1 MTRRGQPFG
10 KNSLYDI
17 LRNEKYTSLY
27 IWNRLAPA
35 DVDGRT
41 SRRRLKPRNEWVC
54 VENGMPQIIP
64 TEQWQAVQDEMPRE
78 YGCGPL
84 IVFLFVAE
92 KYRGNRLSEQ
102 MVNAACNVAKEQ
114 GFSAIYLMS
123 GEVGLYEKYS
133 FTKVGDYKTIYGS
146 VDQLF
151 SKTL

>member
-1 MTRRGQPFG
+1 MESSSIFG
-10 KNSLYDI
+10 AEKMEPNDFENNERALVA
-17 LRNEKYTSLY
+17 LRDDDAAAFCTFT
-27 IWNRLAPA
+27 NR
-35 DVDGRT
+35 
-41 SRRRLKPRNEWVC
+41 
-54 VENGMPQIIP
+54 
-64 TEQWQAVQDEMPRE
+64 DEMPRE

-133 FTKVGDYKTIYGS
+133 FTKVGDYNTIYGS

>member
-1 MTRRGQPFG
+1 MEKIIVMAPGHELWDGTIAFAARCPWKVGTFLAEKMRANDFE
-10 KNSLYDI
+10 S
-17 LRNEKYTSLY
+17 NE
-27 IWNRLAPA
+27 RVLAA
-35 DVDGRT
+35 LHDDEVAAFCT
-41 SRRRLKPRNEWVC
+41 FTN
-54 VENGMPQIIP
+54 
-64 TEQWQAVQDEMPRE
+64 QDEMPKE
-78 YGCGPL
+78 YGFGPF
-84 IVFLFVAE
+84 IGFLFVAE

-146 VDQLF
+146 ADQFF

>member
-1 MTRRGQPFG
+1 MESSSIFG
-10 KNSLYDI
+10 AKKMEANDFES
-17 LRNEKYTSLY
+17 NERVLAALHDDEVAAFCTFT
-27 IWNRLAPA
+27 NR
-35 DVDGRT
+35 
-41 SRRRLKPRNEWVC
+41 
-54 VENGMPQIIP
+54 
-64 TEQWQAVQDEMPRE
+64 DEMPRE

-84 IVFLFVAE
+84 IGFLFVAE

-123 GEVGLYEKYS
+123 GKVGLYEKYS
-133 FTKVGDYKTIYGS
+133 FTKVGDYKTIYSS

>member
-1 MTRRGQPFG
+1 MESSSIFG
-10 KNSLYDI
+10 AKKMEANDFESNERALVA
-17 LRNEKYTSLY
+17 LRDDDAVVFCTFT
-27 IWNRLAPA
+27 NR
-35 DVDGRT
+35 
-41 SRRRLKPRNEWVC
+41 
-54 VENGMPQIIP
+54 
-64 TEQWQAVQDEMPRE
+64 DEMPRE

-84 IVFLFVAE
+84 IGFLFVAE

-114 GFSAIYLMS
+114 GFSVIYLMS

-133 FTKVGDYKTIYGS
+133 FTKVGDYITIYGS